1 MAGTTAKL
9 TTKGNGKKTTTAT
22 TTAAGNYLTWFDG
35 NLVPPEQAKVSVL
48 SHALH
53 YGTSTFE
60 GIRCYETPKGPAIF
74 RLQEHI
80 ERLFFSAGFLRFNL
94 RFTPEDLANACLDT
108 VRANGFSSCYV
119 RPLVFWGAGGLS
131 FKFDNN
137 QSHVIVATYPLGPFL
152 GENSQRDGVRIK
164 TSSWRKTPGT
174 SVPSSAKL
182 GGNYVNAMLAYQ
194 EVHRQGYDEAILL
207 RENGMV
213 AEGAGDNI
221 FLVRNGEV
229 YTPAASEDNLPGITR
244 DSIITIAKNLG
255 IPVHEQSVSRG
266 NLIEADEVFL
276 TGTAVEVTPVREIDD
291 RMIANGKPGPI
302 TKRLQDAF
310 FAAAR
315 GKDHRYSNWL
325 NLVGPK

>member
-9 TTKGNGKKTTTAT
+9 STKGNGKTMSPANSPTT
-22 TTAAGNYLTWFDG
+22 GNLTWFDG
-35 NLVPPEQAKVSVL
+35 QLVPPEQAKVSVL

-74 RLQEHI
+74 RLQDHI
-80 ERLFFSAGFLRFNL
+80 KRLFFSAGFLRFKIPY
-94 RFTPEDLANACLDT
+94 TPEELETACLDS
-108 VRANGFSSCYV
+108 VRANNFQSCYV
-119 RPLVFWGAGGLS
+119 RPLVFYGAGGLS
-131 FKFDNN
+131 FRFDNN
-137 QSHVIVATYPLGPFL
+137 QTHVIVATYPLGPFL
-152 GENSQRDGVRIK
+152 GEHSQRDGVRIK

-194 EVHRQGYDEAILL
+194 EIHRAGYDEAVLL

-213 AEGAGDNI
+213 AEGAGDNV
-221 FLVRNGEV
+221 FLVRDGEL
-229 YTPAASEDNLPGITR
+229 YTPGASEDNLPGITR
-244 DSIITIAKNLG
+244 DSILTIAKQLG
-255 IPVHEQSVSRG
+255 IRTHEQGLSRG

-276 TGTAVEVTPVREIDD
+276 TGTAVEVTPVREVDD
-291 RMIANGKPGPI
+291 RTIGDGKPGPV
-302 TKRLQDAF
+302 TKKPQVAF

-315 GKDHRYSNWL
+315 GKDPR
-325 NLVGPK
+325 